1 MAVRLLPGLT
11 LAFALF
17 SAHTAA
23 GAAAVPLSSCTLD
36 ATRSL
41 TIGSA
46 AGQCGPDVVADRS
59 FTGTSGLGFITISG
73 GGTLTLPPQ
82 GTATLQIDTAGIL
95 VNGTLQAGSPTQ
107 PVTGQVTLNFTGS
120 STGSPIAKGIS
131 VMQGGSLLLY
141 GGKGIAG
148 KAGAAS
154 WTYLAAPAGPA
165 ALYGAGQGIGAPVAA
180 GGATSLQLAAT
191 VDWQPGDWIVVAG
204 TDFSPDTA
212 EFVQIQSVNCA
223 GTVGCAVTLN
233 SSTPLVNYHYGGQAP
248 DAGNAAFND
257 GVAQNYGVDERAEVG
272 LVSRSIKLT
281 ATDTGT
287 VTATVNP
294 AWGGEIMVMGGFAK
308 VALQGVELEKFGK
321 GQLGS
326 YPIHFHMAGSV
337 AAGQVLVDSNSV
349 HHSYNK
355 CVTLHS
361 TNGVTVSNNVCARA
375 VGHLFYLEAGNETGN
390 AFTGNLGIGA
400 MSSQFSIAPTNTAAL
415 ASFWSGD
422 YIANGAA
429 GIAANGYNG
438 FNVPFTDN
446 QDGQPVQGA
455 YNVASGFW
463 ITNPANTYSGNSVAG
478 CQAFGRGYWLLPAP
492 GASTVTG
499 TFAGNRAHGCYVGF
513 DTAMDD
519 GVSGAVL
526 YTPQGPCLAG
536 SQKGTASS
544 CDVVATLDQ
553 LTATRNRNRGIWV
566 RASWYALH
574 DARIATNRDGVSL
587 VSSGGTEGSPPG
599 EWGLLRDAIVVG
611 VSANNVLRFGP
622 CPYPGQNG
630 FGGNAGCYEGV
641 WGNGYPLPSWNFAG
655 MMFYDGPARLEH
667 VRFVN
672 FNKDIVPA
680 LTTADLTYLNYYKAA
695 QNTIPCQNLPFVYE
709 GDAAMGWFQS
719 NENSY
724 PPTQYVQQLLYDN
737 VDFRHQVYTQNVQL
751 TCASATATTPGT
763 TATTTITTGNFRDGD
778 KFTVILDRD
787 STLTDYISVAAGTQ
801 TVNLTPIPGAYPI
814 SLNNIP
820 FLAGPATAD
829 ECLSTGAQDAV
840 VEKNRP
846 TSLIS
851 PYSYA
856 TLEFSALTAP
866 CNGLLASGAN
876 CVNNNVMVFTKD
888 QVDYG
893 GTLQFT
899 DSVISAG
906 STFSTFH
913 CGSPAVPGGAGTPG
927 HACVALS
934 GRNGNGVYEPK
945 LVNGLGYT
953 VGATAGM
960 PNFVSLMYGDASLP
974 GGISAAKP
982 FRTRVGICYKNQG
995 QQPPAASAITVRKG
1009 AKSFASVNGNASTL
1023 APGFYNTLACNGL
1036 DNVMCVVSGTA
1047 NCNASLCP
1055 APPASSTGTAS
1066 SVITLPAVASIAA
1079 LSNAAQCP
1087 GGDCYFYDAASGML
1101 FLNLQQKQPNAGSAA
1116 SSPLGS
1122 CNGTITGTDCT
1133 PESFYS
1139 CPPGGCELYTVS
1151 VDSSYA
1157 PASASDCTPYGGAI
1171 DYTQP
1176 YPASLPRLAYAS
1188 NGTAVSTTLTV
1199 TSMLPQYPHNVP
1211 NNTPANF
1218 CAANAPAQPDWP
1230 PSPGPQAVF
1239 TLGMQAGTQA
1249 SVAGVPAVP
1258 GVNVVALTP
1267 GQTYTL
1273 NASQAGCTGA
1283 DCAYCS
1289 CQQNFTVAADGSG
1302 YTGAGPG
1309 CCGLGTATVK
1319 GTTLQVGPG
1328 PYSCQSPSVPA
1339 PPTACFQV
1347 NLPPNVKTSIVQGTT
1362 TIPLTLSIT
1371 PPVAALAQGTTYT
1384 FSATALPAAN
1394 CSAGTG
1400 QSCSCQ
1406 QNFTVNASGP
1416 GFTSGSN
1423 CCGLGTSGAGD
1434 VLNPGASPWGACASP
1449 GPSGGGSGGTGTFS
1463 LGLPANASASIV
1475 EGTATVKT
1483 SPAPFALKKGTTY
1496 TLKAKFKATKA
1507 NPACTPGKGKTC
1519 NCEQSFT
1526 VNAAGTG
1533 FASPATPNCCALG
1546 AGGTKQTTLSIG
1558 APAWA
1563 CSK

>member
-1 MAVRLLPGLT
+1 MAIRLLPRLA
-11 LAFALF
+11 LAFALLG
-17 SAHTAA
+17 AAA
-23 GAAAVPLSSCTLD
+23 GAASAATPLSACTLD

-41 TIGSA
+41 TIGTGT
-46 AGQCGPDVVADRS
+46 GQCGPSVQADQS
-59 FTGTSGLGFITISG
+59 FTGTNGLGSITIAA
-73 GGTLTLPPQ
+73 GGTLALPDQ
-82 GTATLQIDTAGIL
+82 AGLRIDTTGIV

-120 STGSPIAKGIS
+120 SPGGTITKGIS
-131 VMQGGSLLLY
+131 VMPGGSLLLY
-141 GGKGIAG
+141 GAKGIAG
-148 KAGAAS
+148 NRGAAS
-154 WTYLAAPAGPA
+154 WTHLALPAGPT
-165 ALYGAGQGIGAPVAA
+165 ALYGTGQGVGAPV
-180 GGATSLQLAAT
+180 GPNGATTLELAAK
-191 VDWQPGDWIVVAG
+191 VDWRAGDWIVVAG
-204 TDFSPDTA
+204 TDFSPDSA
-212 EFVQIQSVNCA
+212 EFVQIQAVNCA
-223 GTVGCAVTLN
+223 GTGGCTVTLN
-233 SSTPLVNYHYGGQAP
+233 AATPLVNYHYGGQAP
-248 DAGNAAFND
+248 DAGSAAFSN

-272 LVSRSIKLT
+272 LISRGIKLT
-281 ATDTGT
+281 AGDTGP
-287 VTATVNP
+287 ATTSTNA
-294 AWGGEIMVMGGFAK
+294 AWGGEIMVMAGFAK
-308 VALQGVELEKFGK
+308 VAIQGVEMEKFGK
-321 GQLGS
+321 GQQGS
-326 YPIHFHMAGSV
+326 YPVHFHMAG
-337 AAGQVLVDSNSV
+337 ATTAGQALVDSNSI

-400 MSSQFSIAPTNTAAL
+400 MSNQFAIASGNAAAL

-422 YIANGAA
+422 YLANGAA
-429 GIAANGYNG
+429 GLAANGYNG
-438 FNVPFTDN
+438 FNIVFNDN
-446 QDGQPVQGA
+446 GGTPPPAVQGA

-463 ITNPANTYSGNSVAG
+463 ITNPANTYTGNSVAG
-478 CQAFGRGYWLLPAP
+478 CQAFGRGYWMLPAP

-499 TFAGNRAHGCYVGF
+499 TFAGNRAHGCYAGF

-536 SQKGTASS
+536 SQKGTASN
-544 CDVVATLDQ
+544 CDVVARLDR

-611 VSANNVLRFGP
+611 ISANNVLRFGP

-630 FGGNAGCYEGV
+630 FGGNAGCYEPV

-672 FNKDIVPA
+672 FNKDITPT
-680 LTTADLTYLNYYKAA
+680 LTTADLTYLSYYKAA
-695 QNTIPCQNLPFVYE
+695 LNTIPCHSQGFVYE

-724 PPTQYVQQLLYDN
+724 PPTQYVQQAVYDN

-751 TCASATATTPGT
+751 TCANTTP
-763 TATTTITTGNFRDGD
+763 ATGNFRDGD

-801 TVNLTPIPGAYPI
+801 TTSLTPLPGAYPI

-829 ECLSTGAQDAV
+829 ECLATGAQDALL
-840 VEKNRP
+840 ENRP

-851 PYSYA
+851 PYAYA

-876 CVNNNVMVFTKD
+876 CTNNNIMLFAKD
-888 QVDYG
+888 QADYG
-893 GTLQFT
+893 GTMQFT
-899 DSVISAG
+899 DSVIDAG
-906 STFSTFH
+906 SNFHTFN
-913 CGSPAVPGGAGTPG
+913 CGGPAVAGGTGTPG

-945 LVNGLGYT
+945 LANGLGYT

-960 PNFVSLMYGDASLP
+960 PNFVSLMYGDANLP
-974 GGISAAKP
+974 GGISAATP
-982 FRTRVGICYKNQG
+982 FGTRIGICYKNKNG
-995 QQPPAASAITVRKG
+995 TPPPASAFTVRKG

-1023 APGFYNTLACNGL
+1023 APGFYNPLACDGL
-1036 DNVMCVVSGTA
+1036 DNVMCVASGKA
-1047 NCNASLCP
+1047 GCYASLCP
-1055 APPASSTGTAS
+1055 AAPASSTVAGTTAT
-1066 SVITLPAVASIAA
+1066 SVLTLPAVASIAA
-1079 LSNAAQCP
+1079 LRDAAQCP
-1087 GGDCYFYDAASGML
+1087 NGDCYFYDATNGLL
-1101 FLNLQQKQPNAGSAA
+1101 FLNMLQKQPNAGSAA

-1122 CNGTITGTDCT
+1122 CNGGTGSDC
-1133 PESFYS
+1133 PPDSFYS

-1151 VDSSYA
+1151 VDGAAYT
-1157 PASASDCTPYGGAI
+1157 PTGASDCAPYGGGT

-1176 YPASLPRLAYAS
+1176 YPAGLPRLAYAS
-1188 NGTAVSTTLTV
+1188 NGTAVATTLTGAG
-1199 TSMLPQYPHNVP
+1199 TPYPHNVP
-1211 NNTPANF
+1211 NNAPANF
-1218 CAANAPAQPDWP
+1218 CAANAPATPDWP
-1230 PSPGPQAVF
+1230 ASPGPQAIF
-1239 TLGMQAGTQA
+1239 TLGVQSGVQA
-1249 SVAGVPAVP
+1249 SVAGVAAVP
-1258 GVNVVALTP
+1258 GMGVVALTP

-1273 NASQAGCTGA
+1273 NASQGSCTSA
-1283 DCAYCS
+1283 TCAYCS

-1309 CCGLGTATVK
+1309 CCGLGTSAVK
-1319 GTTLQVGPG
+1319 GTTLQVGAG
-1328 PYSCQSPSVPA
+1328 PYVCQSPSVPA

-1347 NLPPNVKTSIVQGTT
+1347 NLPGNVTTSILQGTAT
-1362 TIPLTLSIT
+1362 VPLTLSMT
-1371 PPVAALAQGTTYT
+1371 PPVAALAQGATYT
-1384 FSATALPAAN
+1384 FSMTALPAAK
-1394 CSAGTG
+1394 CSASAG

-1406 QNFTVNASGP
+1406 QNLTVNASGP

-1423 CCGLGTSGAGD
+1423 CCGMGTSGAGD
-1434 VLNPGASPWGACASP
+1434 VLNPGASPWAACTAPS
-1449 GPSGGGSGGTGTFS
+1449 PSGGGASGTGTFY
-1463 LGLPANASASIV
+1463 LGLPANASVSV
-1475 EGTATVKT
+1475 VQGTATVKT
-1483 SPAPFALKKGTTY
+1483 APQPFALKKGTTY
-1496 TLKAKFKATKA
+1496 TLKARFQATKTVPVCKA
-1507 NPACTPGKGKTC
+1507 GKSQACS
-1519 NCEQSFT
+1519 CEQTFT
-1526 VNAAGTG
+1526 VNAHGTG
-1533 FASPATPNCCALG
+1533 FSALG
-1546 AGGTKQTTLSIG
+1546 ASGCCGLVASKNAKTTLSAG
-1558 APAWA
+1558 GPPWA